1 MINIHSK
8 LEELSLRRQ
17 GTFSDRKALLSE
29 SSSLLAARSIASPVI
44 ESSAPVEDKGPTIV
58 DSSCSS
64 RALPRMSSLPF
75 HYRTTR
81 SHPGCGLYRQFDDCR
96 LLLQVVSVFLFILEI
111 NR

>member
-17 GTFSDRKALLSE
+17 GTFSDRKALSE
-29 SSSLLAARSIASPVI
+29 SSSLLATRSIASPVL
-44 ESSAPVEDKGPTIV
+44 ESSPPEDNTGPTIV
-58 DSSCSS
+58 DTSFST
-64 RALPRMSSLPF
+64 RAAPLMSWLPF

-96 LLLQVVSVFLFILEI
+96 LLLQVSPPFFLFVLKIS
-111 NR
+111 R